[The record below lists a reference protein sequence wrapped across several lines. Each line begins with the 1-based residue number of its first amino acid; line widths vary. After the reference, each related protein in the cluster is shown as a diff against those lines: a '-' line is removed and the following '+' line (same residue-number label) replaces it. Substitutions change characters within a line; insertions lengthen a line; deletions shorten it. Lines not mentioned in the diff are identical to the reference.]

1 MKNAIFSKLPLT
13 IALCCMV
20 MMLVSSC
27 EEKTNTLF
35 EIQDNR
41 SIGITF
47 ENTLEFSNEFNV
59 YTYRNFY
66 NGGGVA
72 IGDINND
79 GWADVYLTANQKP
92 NQLFL
97 NKGGFTFENIS
108 ESAGIGGN
116 RAWSTGVTMV
126 DINAD
131 GYLDIYVCNSGD
143 VSGDSKQNEL
153 FINQKDNTF
162 KEEAAAYGLADKGF
176 STHASFFD
184 YDKDGDLDVYL
195 LNNSYQAIG
204 SFDLRRNERPKRDV
218 LGGDKLLEN
227 QDGIFVDVSEKAGI
241 YGSVIGFG
249 LGVTVGDVNNDGWED
264 IYVSND
270 FFERDYLYIN
280 NRDGSFKETLTASI
294 NSISGASM
302 GADMADINNDQK
314 ADIFVTEMLPSNY
327 ERLKSV
333 TTFENW
339 DKYTY
344 NVKNG
349 YYHQYTRNTLQLNNG
364 DNTFSEIGRLAG
376 VEASDWSWGALF
388 FDMDNDGL
396 KDLFIANGIY
406 RDLTDQDYLQYVS
419 SDEVINSIVTNNQVD
434 YARLID
440 IIPSNPIENQ
450 AYKNLGD
457 LKFNRDAALGL
468 ETKGFS
474 NGAAYGDLD
483 NDGDLDLVVN
493 NVNMPL
499 FVYKNTSENKTN
511 NNFIQF
517 NLKGTGK
524 NTFAVGTLIEVSQ
537 GDNTY
542 SVAQQPIRG
551 FQSSMDQRPH
561 IGLPSD
567 NSVQVKVTWPNGMV
581 TIKDEVQ
588 TNQLLQL
595 EMLDGVVNTN
605 LSEAPDAII
614 FSEINAVDAYVHQE
628 NNFIDFN
635 RDRLLH
641 HMMSTPGPKS
651 AIGDLNKDGI
661 QDVIIGGSKGFRSE
675 VLLGNQQG
683 QYKHS
688 KEFNFSEDLA
698 AEVTAVALLDADGDG
713 DLDIYLGNGG
723 IEFSKFSSE
732 LADQLYL
739 NNGDG
744 IFSPSPN
751 VLPTASSYFNTS
763 VVSTGD
769 FDQDGDTDL
778 FVGERSI
785 TAAYG
790 VPVNGHLLRN
800 DGTGIFADQT
810 AILAPGLNEIGMI
823 TDANFNDI
831 DADGDLDLVVIGE
844 FMGIEIF
851 LNDQGSFT
859 KKASELQQE
868 KGWWSALKIADV
880 NQDGFPDLIVGNHGE
895 NSRFKASKEQPI
907 CLFVQDF
914 DQNGALDPV
923 MGFTATD
930 GKVYPYNLRHNL
942 IDQMKGLKKKFPDY
956 NSFKNADLNTIF
968 SEEALNL
975 STKATAVELKT
986 SIYINDGNGGFT
998 SIPLPKQVQMS
1009 PIFAIETGDFD
1020 LDGDIDI
1027 VLAGNLFR
1035 VKPEVGRYDAS
1046 FGTFLENTG
1055 NDTIGTPIFKVTP
1068 GNKGLKV
1075 TGEVRSIQK
1084 TNNTLLFV
1092 RNSDAILRYKF

>member
-1 MKNAIFSKLPLT
+1 MNKAHFSKLPLT
-13 IALCCMV
+13 LALYCMV

-35 EIQDNR
+35 EIQDNH
-41 SIGITF
+41 SIGMSF
-47 ENTLEFSNEFNV
+47 ENSLEFSNEFNV

-79 GWADVYLTANQKP
+79 GLADVYLTANQKP

-97 NKGGFTFENIS
+97 NKGDFKFENIS

-131 GYLDIYVCNSGD
+131 GFLDIYVCNSGD

-227 QDGIFVDVSEKAGI
+227 QDGTFVDVSEKAGI

-457 LKFNRDAALGL
+457 LKFNRDASLGL

-499 FVYKNTSENKTN
+499 FVYKNTSENNKN
-511 NNFIQF
+511 NHFIQF
-517 NLKGTGK
+517 NLKGRGK

-537 GDNTY
+537 DGKTY

-567 NSVQVKVTWPNGMV
+567 NAVQVKVTWPNGMV
-581 TIKDEVQ
+581 TIKDGVQ

-595 EMLDGVVNTN
+595 EMSEGLVDTN
-605 LSEAPDAII
+605 STKTSDAII
-614 FSEINAVDAYVHQE
+614 FSEMKTVADYVHKE

-641 HMMSTPGPKS
+641 HMMSTPGPES
-651 AIGDLNKDGI
+651 AIGYLNNDGI
-661 QDVIIGGSKGFRSE
+661 QDIVVGGSKGSKTV
-675 VLLGNQQG
+675 VLFGNIDG
-683 QYKHS
+683 QFKPS
-688 KEFNFSEDLA
+688 KDFIFSKDLA
-698 AEVTAVALLDADGDG
+698 SEVTAVALFDADHDG

-723 IEFSKFSSE
+723 IEFSKFASE

-739 NNGDG
+739 NNGTG
-744 IFSPSPN
+744 IFSPSPHM
-751 VLPTASSYFNTS
+751 LPTASTYFNTS
-763 VVSTGD
+763 VVSSGD
-769 FDQDGDTDL
+769 FDQDGDTDI

-800 DGTGIFADQT
+800 DGSGKFVDETDR
-810 AILAPGLNEIGMI
+810 LAPELSEIGMI
-823 TDANFNDI
+823 TDANFSDI
-831 DADGDLDLVVIGE
+831 DADGDLDLVVVGE
-844 FMGIEIF
+844 FMGVEIF
-851 LNDQGSFT
+851 LNEQGSFA
-859 KKASELQQE
+859 KKSSELQQL
-868 KGWWSALKIADV
+868 KGWWSALKIADI

-923 MGFTATD
+923 MGFTAAN

-956 NSFKNADLNTIF
+956 NSFKNADLKAIF
-968 SEEALNL
+968 SEEALNQ
-975 STKATAVELKT
+975 STKATATELKT
-986 SIYINDGNGGFT
+986 SIFINDGNGGFA

-1009 PIFAIETGDFD
+1009 PVFAIETGDFD
-1020 LDGDIDI
+1020 LDGDTDM
-1027 VLAGNLFR
+1027 VLGGNLFR

-1055 NDTIGTPIFKVTP
+1055 NDALGSPVFKTTP

-1084 TNNTLLFV
+1084 INNTLLFV
-1092 RNSDAILRYKF
+1092 RNSDAILRYTF

>member
-41 SIGITF
+41 SIGMAF

-280 NRDGSFKETLTASI
+280 NRDGSFKETLTVSI

-868 KGWWSALKIADV
+868 KGWWSDLKIADV

>member
-41 SIGITF
+41 SIGMAF

-280 NRDGSFKETLTASI
+280 NRDGSFKETLTVSI

-1075 TGEVRSIQK
+1075 TGEVRSILK

>member
-1 MKNAIFSKLPLT
+1 
-13 IALCCMV
+13 
-20 MMLVSSC
+20 
-27 EEKTNTLF
+27 
-35 EIQDNR
+35 
-41 SIGITF
+41 
-47 ENTLEFSNEFNV
+47 
-59 YTYRNFY
+59 
-66 NGGGVA
+66 
-72 IGDINND
+72 
-79 GWADVYLTANQKP
+79 
-92 NQLFL
+92 
-97 NKGGFTFENIS
+97 
-108 ESAGIGGN
+108 
-116 RAWSTGVTMV
+116 
-126 DINAD
+126 
-131 GYLDIYVCNSGD
+131 
-143 VSGDSKQNEL
+143 
-153 FINQKDNTF
+153 
-162 KEEAAAYGLADKGF
+162 
-176 STHASFFD
+176 
-184 YDKDGDLDVYL
+184 
-195 LNNSYQAIG
+195 
-204 SFDLRRNERPKRDV
+204 
-218 LGGDKLLEN
+218 
-227 QDGIFVDVSEKAGI
+227 
-241 YGSVIGFG
+241 

-280 NRDGSFKETLTASI
+280 NRDGSFKETLTVSI

>member
-41 SIGITF
+41 SIGMAF

-280 NRDGSFKETLTASI
+280 NRDGSFKETLTVSI

-831 DADGDLDLVVIGE
+831 DTDGDLDLVVIGE

-923 MGFTATD
+923 MGFTAAD

-956 NSFKNADLNTIF
+956 NSFKNADLKAIF

-975 STKATAVELKT
+975 STKATAIELKT

-998 SIPLPKQVQMS
+998 SISLPKQVQMS
-1009 PIFAIETGDFD
+1009 PVFAIETGDFD
-1020 LDGDIDI
+1020 LDGDTDI
-1027 VLAGNLFR
+1027 VLGGNLFR

-1055 NDTIGTPIFKVTP
+1055 NDTIGAPIFKATP

-1084 TNNTLLFV
+1084 INNTLLFV
-1092 RNSDAILRYKF
+1092 RNSDAILRYTF

>member
-41 SIGITF
+41 SIGMAF

-59 YTYRNFY
+59 YTYRNFF

-831 DADGDLDLVVIGE
+831 DTDGDLDLVVIGE

-998 SIPLPKQVQMS
+998 SITLPKQVQMS